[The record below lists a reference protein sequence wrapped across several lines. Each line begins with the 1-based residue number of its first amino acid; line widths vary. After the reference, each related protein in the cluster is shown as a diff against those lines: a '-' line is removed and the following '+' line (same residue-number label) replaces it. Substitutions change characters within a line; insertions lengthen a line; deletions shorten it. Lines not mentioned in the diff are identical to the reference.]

1 MNSMIQGLANTR
13 PLLEYL
19 CDEQW
24 ADETNPSSRM
34 RGSLIRAFAKLVKSM
49 WTSTSTYVSPTHF
62 RTELNNFTR
71 RFSGYG

>member
-19 CDEQW
+19 CEERW
-24 ADETNPSSRM
+24 SSEINPSSRM
-34 RGSLIRAFAKLVKSM
+34 RGSLIKAFAKLVKSI
-49 WTSTSTYVSPTHF
+49 WTSNSTYVSPTQF
-62 RTELNNFTR
+62 RSEVNNFNR